1 MAYYLA
7 IDTILI
13 TSGGVQRRFN
23 RGDELVDVSEGV
35 MGPLIRLQRVKTE
48 PPPAPPIVAAELEPQ
63 VDESSTS
70 EPAADWREATV
81 ASLDLPHNVLEA
93 LAEAGLVTVADVL
106 KYGAEHDGS
115 IQSLKGIGAASER
128 AVQEAIASI
137 APKE

>member
-23 RGDELVDVSEGV
+23 RGDELVDVPDGV
-35 MGPLIRLQRVKTE
+35 MGPLIRLQRVTTE
-48 PPPAPPIVAAELEPQ
+48 LPPAPPIVPADPEPVEVQ
-63 VDESSTS
+63 ESGTSTGS
-70 EPAADWREATV
+70 DWRETAM
-81 ASLDLPHNVLEA
+81 ASLDLPHNVQES
-93 LAEAGLVTVADVL
+93 LAEAGLATVADVL
-106 KYGAEHDGS
+106 KYGAEHNGS

-128 AVQEAIASI
+128 AIQEAIASI

>member
-35 MGPLIRLQRVKTE
+35 MGPLIRLQRVTTE
-48 PPPAPPIVAAELEPQ
+48 PPPAPPIAPAE
-63 VDESSTS
+63 S
-70 EPAADWREATV
+70 EPEVQESETSTPADWRETTI
-81 ASLDLPHNVLEA
+81 ASLDLPHNIQEA

-115 IQSLKGIGAASER
+115 IQSLRGIGAASER
-128 AVQEAIASI
+128 AVQEAIALI

>member
-35 MGPLIRLQRVKTE
+35 LGPLIRLQRATE
-48 PPPAPPIVAAELEPQ
+48 SLPPPPPVTPAPEPVPPA
-63 VDESSTS
+63 VD
-70 EPAADWREATV
+70 WKATPV
-81 ASLDLPHNVLEA
+81 ASLDLPHNVQESLS
-93 LAEAGLVTVADVL
+93 EAGLATIADVL

-128 AVQEAIASI
+128 TIQEAISAI